1 MQDVS
6 DDLSA
11 VESRWLSSG
20 NKPANSAQT
29 PDGSGGDMD
38 GYSRNLQHMNDSLQ
52 VSEDQP
58 TVVINESVKVS
69 QVT

>member
-52 VSEDQP
+52 VS
-58 TVVINESVKVS
+58 
-69 QVT
+69 